1 MGEIYNIRNRGD
13 KEIRVSVNNTT
24 VYMAGISLANVAT
37 ISLCGNDANFKLS
50 TTTSEIVPTGYYAG
64 ITITSING
72 TLEYLYNNG
81 RMQTTS
87 SKANFYKS
95 GVAYQVVSGILN
107 TLVETVSGQP
117 IISSSQSNPIIK
129 GKIYASNNSG
139 SGVDSSEIQVDD
151 ITCKDGKVLKVR
163 QTESGFTAYIQ

>member
-1 MGEIYNIRNRGD
+1 MERCNTAQTSANLITTCNNYGGIALFNGIDTGERESKGEISNCRNRGD

-50 TTTSEIVPTGYYAG
+50 TTTSEIVPIGYYAG

-87 SKANFYKS
+87 
-95 GVAYQVVSGILN
+95 
-107 TLVETVSGQP
+107 
-117 IISSSQSNPIIK
+117 SNPIIK